1 MRTKNAMQ
9 LKARVNARAREAGIP
24 AQSLM
29 QSYLFERLLER
40 LSKSKWRDNVI
51 IKGGMLISSLVGV
64 ASRTTMDLDTTIM
77 GFTLTH
83 ESAEKIFS
91 EVAEVDAND
100 DWSFELDHTEDIRE
114 TDDYPGIRVYL
125 KAMYPPMAVPLK
137 IDVTTG
143 DSITPGPVAY
153 DYPLLF
159 DEGSVGLMSYPL
171 ETVLAEKL
179 ETVVSR
185 GVANTRPRDFYD
197 IHLLWK
203 TRGGEYEIPTL
214 REALEHTCAKRGS
227 VRMVA
232 RWRLVLDE
240 VATDKAML
248 AQWGRYAKK
257 NPLCSRHRADAV
269 LRDGKRD
276 PGRTRIIP
284 HASWLPD
291 SSTKMLS
298 SRTVLLDK
306 KSAGENVPGTRKP
319 S

>member
-9 LKARVNARAREAGIP
+9 LKARINARAREAGIP

-91 EVAEVDAND
+91 EVAAVDAND

-203 TRGGEYEIPTL
+203 TRGGECEIPTL

-257 NPLCSRHRADAV
+257 NPYA
-269 LRDGKRD
+269 
-276 PGRTRIIP
+276 
-284 HASWLPD
+284 
-291 SSTKMLS
+291 
-298 SRTVLLDK
+298 
-306 KSAGENVPGTRKP
+306 AGIELMQCCETAKEILAALE
-319 S
+319 

>member
-9 LKARVNARAREAGIP
+9 LKARINARAREAGIP

-91 EVAEVDAND
+91 EVAAVDVND

-203 TRGGEYEIPTL
+203 TRGGECEIPTL

-257 NPLCSRHRADAV
+257 NPYA
-269 LRDGKRD
+269 
-276 PGRTRIIP
+276 
-284 HASWLPD
+284 
-291 SSTKMLS
+291 
-298 SRTVLLDK
+298 
-306 KSAGENVPGTRKP
+306 AGIELMQCCETAKEILAALE
-319 S
+319 